1 MKSSQVILLLAGLVL
16 VVFTFEF
23 GRTRFPAGSEEMP
36 LANRAKSTQSGDLNF
51 ESVLTK
57 AKTTLNAGDTKM
69 INDLNVRLS
78 LANSDESRAA
88 LFAELGQAW
97 THTGNIIV
105 GGYYFEKASMLRRK
119 NENLDSAAIRFFVG
133 FQNEPD
139 SEARLYAA
147 QQATEAYQ
155 QLLNLDSANTDY
167 ANKLAECYID
177 GEGNVMQ
184 GVLLLKKVEAKD
196 PFNVTTNLILGRL
209 SISSG
214 QYDKAVDHLQKVIQ
228 KDPKNVE
235 GYLELGEAY
244 RALGRKDDAVS
255 ALEKCKTL
263 TSRPDFIKQIDSYIQ
278 QIKNS

>member
-1 MKSSQVILLLAGLVL
+1 MKVSQIILLLVGLVL
-16 VVFTFEF
+16 VTVTFEF
-23 GRTRFPAGSEEMP
+23 GRTRFPAGSQEMP
-36 LANRAKSTQSGDLNF
+36 LANRSKSTQPQDLNF

-57 AKTTLNAGDTKM
+57 AKTTLNTGDTKM

-78 LANSDESRAA
+78 LANSDETRAA

-105 GGYYFEKASMLRRK
+105 GGHYFEKASMLNQK
-119 NENLDSAAIRFFVG
+119 NKNLDSAAIRFFVG

-139 SEARLYAA
+139 TVVRFYAM

-155 QLLNLDSANTDY
+155 QLVNLDSGNSDY
-167 ANKLAECYID
+167 SNKLAECYID
-177 GEGNVMQ
+177 AGNVMP
-184 GVLLLKKVEAKD
+184 GVLLLKKTETRD
-196 PFNVTTNLILGRL
+196 PYNVTTNLLLGRL

-214 QYDKAVDHLQKVIQ
+214 QYDKAVDHLQKVVQ
-228 KDPKNVE
+228 KDPQNVE
-235 GYLELGEAY
+235 AYLELGEAY

-255 ALEKCKTL
+255 ALEKCKSL
-263 TSRPDFIKQIDSYIQ
+263 NRHPDFIKQIDSYIQ